1 MTRGVFVRRKMPEP
15 ILPPDSAIRARFAEL
30 IAEADRVFFA
40 GLPGVG
46 KSLLLQQM
54 ALMAAE
60 SGRAVALLQWDVL
73 RQPFETPRYPLQN
86 GATHPLVIQ
95 AAGTW
100 LRAALPTLD
109 CDLLIGELP
118 LVGGRLMELARRMDD
133 AAEPI
138 LRDARTQFVIPA
150 PLAGSP
156 APSSNR
162 AASGPSPR
170 PATKAKPMTP
180 RPMSCARCGGICG
193 SLAHDMELADAP
205 TDDSYAPEVYAA
217 VYLRLLR
224 HRHATVLPVDALLP
238 ATESVYAHTDA
249 LPQVAATPAE
259 AQKTLRHVEANPDA
273 RAWWD
278 I

>member
-1 MTRGVFVRRKMPEP
+1 MTRGVFVRREMPEN
-15 ILPPDSAIRARFAEL
+15 ILPPDSAIRARFADL

-54 ALMAAE
+54 TLMASA
-60 SGRAVALLQWDVL
+60 SGREVTLLQWDVL

-133 AAEPI
+133 AAETL

-150 PLAGSP
+150 PSREVRAVIESRRAQTIA
-156 APSSNR
+156 APQHKSEADDAPPNVLR
-162 AASGPSPR
+162 ALWQDLR
-170 PATKAKPMTP
+170 T
-180 RPMSCARCGGICG
+180 
-193 SLAHDMELADAP
+193 LAHELQLADAP
-205 TDDSYAPEVYAA
+205 TDESYAPELYAA
-217 VYLRLLR
+217 VYLHLLR
-224 HRHATVLPVDALLP
+224 HRHARVLPVDALLP

-249 LPQVAATPAE
+249 LNHVAATPAE
-259 AQKTLRHVEANPDA
+259 AQATLRQVEANPDA
-273 RAWWD
+273 SAWWD

>member
-1 MTRGVFVRRKMPEP
+1 MTRGAFVRRKMPEP

-60 SGRAVALLQWDVL
+60 SGRAVTLLQWDVL

-118 LVGGRLMELARRMDD
+118 LVGGRLMELARPMRD

-150 PLAGSP
+150 PSREVRAVIESRRQQTIA
-156 APSSNR
+156 APGHQSEADDAPPNVLR
-162 AASGPSPR
+162 ALWR
-170 PATKAKPMTP
+170 DL
-180 RPMSCARCGGICG
+180 R
-193 SLAHDMELADAP
+193 SLAQEMELARAP

-224 HRHATVLPVDALLP
+224 HRHASVLPVDALLP

-259 AQKTLRHVEANPDA
+259 AQITLRLVEANPNA
-273 RAWWD
+273 RPWWEV
-278 I
+278 